1 MLYLHSAVASWGP
14 SVHGNF
20 RGCVFAGHCDR
31 IVYGKCPRQICDE
44 INQFNG
50 ALVDYDWIQW
60 GFRVEVKTDG
70 EANRR
75 SWGREPRE
83 AVEHDVNI
91 DVMRLMPFYAYES
104 RRTLL
109 GKLLFVGIAWS
120 ERGRDSAMAKVA

>member
-1 MLYLHSAVASWGP
+1 M
-14 SVHGNF
+14 
-20 RGCVFAGHCDR
+20 
-31 IVYGKCPRQICDE
+31 YGKCPRQICDE

-75 SWGREPRE
+75 SWGREPRK

-109 GKLLFVGIAWS
+109 GKLLFVGLAWS
-120 ERGRDSAMAKVA
+120 ERGRDSAMTKVA